1 MDYYFENN
9 TDSEKTFISKRTPAF
24 KEIFEWL
31 DAVVI
36 SVIAVILLFTFI
48 FRTVGIKGESME
60 DTLFENDHVV
70 ISNLFYSPKQGDIV
84 VISRNYSNLNGDT
97 NADDSPIIKRVIAVA
112 GQDVTIDPSTGKVMV
127 DDMVL
132 SEKYIKEGGITTWG
146 DGSTEPKTI
155 TVEEGKIFV
164 MGDNREDSLDSRYAQ
179 IGQVD
184 TRYVLGRAIFRIYP
198 FSAIGGL

>member
-1 MDYYFENN
+1 
-9 TDSEKTFISKRTPAF
+9 
-24 KEIFEWL
+24 
-31 DAVVI
+31 
-36 SVIAVILLFTFI
+36 
-48 FRTVGIKGESME
+48 ME

-70 ISNLFYSPKQGDIV
+70 ISNLFYTPKQGDIV

-97 NADDSPIIKRVIAVA
+97 NPDDSPIIKRVIAVA

-132 SEKYIKEGGITTWG
+132 SEKYIKQGGITTWG
-146 DGSTEPKTI
+146 DGSSEPRTI

-164 MGDNREDSLDSRYAQ
+164 MGDNREESLDSRYSQ

-184 TRYVLGRAIFRIYP
+184 IRYVLGRAIFRIYP
-198 FSAIGGL
+198 FSSIGGL

>member
-9 TDSEKTFISKRTPAF
+9 TDSARTFSSKKAPAF

-31 DAVVI
+31 DAVII

-60 DTLFENDHVV
+60 NTLYENDHVV

-84 VISRNYSNLNGDT
+84 VISRNYGNVNGDT
-97 NADDSPIIKRVIAVA
+97 NVDDSPIIKRVIAVA
-112 GQDVTIDPSTGKVMV
+112 GQDVTIDPKTGRVMV

-132 SEKYIKEGGITTWG
+132 SEKYIKEGAITTWG
-146 DGSTEPKTI
+146 DGSTETKTI

-164 MGDNREDSLDSRYAQ
+164 MGDNREMSLDSRYEQ

-184 TRYVLGRAIFRIYP
+184 TRYVLGRAIFRIFP
-198 FSAIGGL
+198 FNSIGGL

>member
-1 MDYYFENN
+1 MDYYFESN
-9 TDSEKTFISKRTPAF
+9 TDSAKTFTSKRTPAF

-31 DAVVI
+31 DAIVI
-36 SVIAVILLFTFI
+36 SVIAVILLFTFV

-60 DTLFENDHVV
+60 NTLFENDHVV

-97 NADDSPIIKRVIAVA
+97 NTDDSPIIKRVIAVA
-112 GQDVTIDPSTGKVMV
+112 GQDVTIDPTTGRVMV
-127 DDMVL
+127 DNML
-132 SEKYIKEGGITTWG
+132 ISENYVKPGSITTWG
-146 DGSTEPKTI
+146 DGSTETKTI

-164 MGDNREDSLDSRYAQ
+164 MGDNREESLDSRYSQ

-184 TRYVLGRAIFRIYP
+184 IRYVLGRAIFRVYP
-198 FSAIGGL
+198 FSSIGGL